1 MLWHIVMLTLLFLSG
16 LSMSIGEFYSSYYIM
31 RNVFNALYLVMQLGV
46 SLIMGWVMTKVNLK
60 DKELVIEQSG

>member
-46 SLIMGWVMTKVNLK
+46 SLIMGWVMTKVNQK
-60 DKELVIEQSG
+60 DKDLVIE